1 HNVIDQSPHFAQ
13 ELLAQVLQFIVVLIK
28 AVVQK
33 DQLHE
38 SLGDVVHPVEA
49 VQAVEHAAEETL
61 LLLISELYV
70 IDPFFIQDQPPQEVF
85 VAGRDAAQF
94 LIRLHVLDV
103 SLHQR
108 GELVHVL
115 HHLGF
120 LIEDLV
126 CIGINLRL
134 LLLIFLQIGLLGI
147 RKRGTSQS
155 QNQEKDGKFSNETHN
170 SSRVRTLFSQLK
182 IDVYQDRKSTR
193 LNS

>member
-1 HNVIDQSPHFAQ
+1 M
-13 ELLAQVLQFIVVLIK
+13 
-28 AVVQK
+28 
-33 DQLHE
+33 
-38 SLGDVVHPVEA
+38 
-49 VQAVEHAAEETL
+49 
-61 LLLISELYV
+61 
-70 IDPFFIQDQPPQEVF
+70 
-85 VAGRDAAQF
+85 
-94 LIRLHVLDV
+94 
-103 SLHQR
+103 
-108 GELVHVL
+108 HVL

-182 IDVYQDRKSTR
+182 IDVYQRNGVVSLSVTLGRFKTVLLSGPLRRFIQPVSQASYDP
-193 LNS
+193 LNPQFA